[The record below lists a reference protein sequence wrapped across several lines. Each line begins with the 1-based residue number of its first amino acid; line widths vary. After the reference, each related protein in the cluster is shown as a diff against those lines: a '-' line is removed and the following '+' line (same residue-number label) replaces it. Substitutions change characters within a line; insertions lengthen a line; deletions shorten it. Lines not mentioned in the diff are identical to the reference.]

1 MGEFGHRSSVTIR
14 LLGPSSTRNRWRKP
28 LIAEGFVIPVGGPT
42 KVCLVD
48 LSGTRPIDSA
58 LDRAQEQAGVTPLV
72 AVIGLGDPLPCRPH
86 PGVILVRRAEDSID
100 PVPRAL
106 RQAVHHRLLADAASV
121 RFRALSGLGL
131 PFRRDD
137 ELDDWDAPCA
147 LLAEPAPSI
156 LPVLNSVE
164 PRALA
169 ASLSS
174 SGTLRLLEGGH
185 AGALM
190 IHVHEEREHR
200 LPVLK
205 LIRRQTDLT
214 GLPVAVVRENWTEE
228 ALTPWLSA
236 GADLI
241 ARPEESPEVL
251 AFLKGAASRFK
262 TARNLKTAL
271 AGSTVSELG
280 EPAPLFGPQI
290 FRRICEEHYTQGH
303 IIAYGAI
310 ELQAESRISAED
322 FAEAGIYLG
331 MALTP
336 LEAFTKLRENLF
348 LVAMPGA
355 DAFYA
360 RRVMRAMQTL
370 IEDLKFGDEPAPLIM
385 SARHASFA
393 AVSESPSEAIDRLT
407 DELRSRTSAPL
418 FA

>member
-1 MGEFGHRSSVTIR
+1 MGEFGHRSSLTIR
-14 LLGPSSTRNRWRKP
+14 LLGPSSTRGRWRKP

-48 LSGTRPIDSA
+48 LAGTRPIDSA

-72 AVIGLGDPLPCRPH
+72 AVIGLDDPLPSRSH
-86 PGVILVRRAEDSID
+86 PGIVLVRRAEDSIS

-106 RQAVHHRLLADAASV
+106 RQAVQHRLLADAASV

-131 PFRRDD
+131 PFRREDD
-137 ELDDWDAPCA
+137 GDDWDAPCA
-147 LLAEPAPSI
+147 LLAEPSPGI
-156 LPVLNSVE
+156 LPVLNAVE
-164 PRALA
+164 PNTLA

-190 IHVHEEREHR
+190 IHINEEREHR

-205 LIRRQTDLT
+205 LIRRQTDLA
-214 GLPVAVVRENWTEE
+214 GLPVAVVRESWNED
-228 ALTPWLSA
+228 AITPWLTA

-241 ARPEESPEVL
+241 ARPDEAPEVL

-262 TARNLKTAL
+262 TATNLKAAL

-290 FRRICEEHYTQGH
+290 FRRICEEHYAQGH
-303 IIAYGAI
+303 IVAYGAI
-310 ELQAESRISAED
+310 ELHAESRVSAED

-336 LEAFTKLRENLF
+336 LEAFTKLRDNLF
-348 LVAMPGA
+348 VVAMPGA

-370 IEDLKFGDEPAPLIM
+370 IEDLKFGEEPAPLIM

-393 AVSESPSEAIDRLT
+393 AVGESPSEALDRLIA
-407 DELRSRTSAPL
+407 DLRNRTSAPL

>member
-1 MGEFGHRSSVTIR
+1 MVEFGHRSSLTIR
-14 LLGPSSTRNRWRKP
+14 LLGPSSERARWRKP
-28 LIAEGFVIPVGGPT
+28 LIAEGFVIPVGGST

-48 LSGTRPIDSA
+48 LAGKRPIDLA
-58 LDRAQEQAGVTPLV
+58 IEEAQAQAGVTPLV
-72 AVIGLGDPLPCRPH
+72 VVIGLDDPLPCRSH
-86 PGVILVRRAEDSID
+86 PGIVLVRRAENSID

-121 RFRALSGLGL
+121 RYRALSGLGL

-137 ELDDWDAPCA
+137 EFDDIATPCA
-147 LLAEPAPSI
+147 LLAEPGPAI
-156 LPVLNSVE
+156 LPILNTVE
-164 PRALA
+164 PKSLA
-169 ASLSS
+169 TSLSS

-185 AGALM
+185 TSGLM
-190 IHVHEEREHR
+190 IHIQEEREHR

-205 LIRRQTDLT
+205 LIRRQTDLA
-214 GLPVAVVRENWTEE
+214 GLPVAVTRNQWDDE
-228 ALTPWLSA
+228 AMSSWLSA

-241 ARPEESPEVL
+241 ARPEEAPEVL
-251 AFLKGAASRFK
+251 AFLKGRASRFK
-262 TARNLKTAL
+262 TARQLKASL
-271 AGSTVSELG
+271 AGSTVNEAG
-280 EPAPLFGPQI
+280 EPAPLFGESI
-290 FRRICEEHYTQGH
+290 FRRICEEHHTQGH

-310 ELQAESRISAED
+310 ELSAETTVGAED

-336 LEAFTKLRENLF
+336 LEAFTRLRDNLYV
-348 LVAMPGA
+348 VAMPGA

-370 IEDLKFGDEPAPLIM
+370 IEDLKFGDEPAPLMM

-393 AVSESPSEAIDRLT
+393 AVNEPPGEAITQMMED
-407 DELRSRTSAPL
+407 LRNRSNTSL

>member
-1 MGEFGHRSSVTIR
+1 MGEFGHRSSLTIR
-14 LLGPSSTRNRWRKP
+14 LLGPSSTRSRWRKP

-48 LSGTRPIDSA
+48 LAGTRPIDSA

-72 AVIGLGDPLPCRPH
+72 AVIGLDDPLPSRSH
-86 PGVILVRRAEDSID
+86 PGIVLVRRAEDSIS

-131 PFRRDD
+131 PFRREDD
-137 ELDDWDAPCA
+137 GDDWGAPCA
-147 LLAEPAPSI
+147 LLAEPSPGI
-156 LPVLNSVE
+156 LPVLNAVE
-164 PRALA
+164 PNTLA

-190 IHVHEEREHR
+190 IHINEEREHR

-205 LIRRQTDLT
+205 LIRRQTDLA
-214 GLPVAVVRENWTEE
+214 GLPVAVVRESWNED
-228 ALTPWLSA
+228 AITPWLTA

-241 ARPEESPEVL
+241 ARPDEAPEVL

-262 TARNLKTAL
+262 TATNLKAAL

-290 FRRICEEHYTQGH
+290 FRRICEEHYAQGH
-303 IIAYGAI
+303 IVAYGAI
-310 ELQAESRISAED
+310 ELHAESRVSAED

-336 LEAFTKLRENLF
+336 LEAFTKLRDNLF
-348 LVAMPGA
+348 VVAMPGA

-370 IEDLKFGDEPAPLIM
+370 IEDLKFGEEPAPLIM

-393 AVSESPSEAIDRLT
+393 AVGESPSEALDRLIA
-407 DELRSRTSAPL
+407 DLRNRTSAPL